1 MKSLTIIVPVF
12 NEEEVI
18 PSFVAAVKGVISN
31 LRHRYSFDFLFID
44 DGSTDNSVSL
54 LSDQYPDGSARV
66 LKLSRNFGKEAALA
80 AGLDYATGD
89 AVIIID
95 VDLQDPPEL
104 IEDFLTEWEKGYRVV
119 YGVRAARATDSFL
132 KRVSAG
138 MFYRAFNSMSDIQI
152 PEHAGDFRLLDA
164 EVVSALR
171 QMPERA
177 RFTKGL
183 YAWAG
188 FQSIGIPYDRPNR
201 KKGQTKWNYWRLWN
215 LALDGIL
222 SFSQRPLRLF
232 TYSGII
238 ISVAS
243 LFYAAN
249 TVIKAIFL
257 GIDTKGYASLMTAVT
272 FLGGLQLLFFGVLG
286 EYLGR
291 IFLEVKQRPKYMV
304 MQDIHLGKTR
314 TGPEYDN

>member
-1 MKSLTIIVPVF
+1 MVELRGGGRRYLPRNDGCSL
-12 NEEEVI
+12 
-18 PSFVAAVKGVISN
+18 
-31 LRHRYSFDFLFID
+31 
-44 DGSTDNSVSL
+44 
-54 LSDQYPDGSARV
+54 
-66 LKLSRNFGKEAALA
+66 
-80 AGLDYATGD
+80 
-89 AVIIID
+89 
-95 VDLQDPPEL
+95 
-104 IEDFLTEWEKGYRVV
+104 
-119 YGVRAARATDSFL
+119 
-132 KRVSAG
+132 
-138 MFYRAFNSMSDIQI
+138 
-152 PEHAGDFRLLDA
+152 LLDA

-272 FLGGLQLLFFGVLG
+272 FLGGLQLLFFGVPNHCFWAVVG
-286 EYLGR
+286 FR
-291 IFLEVKQRPKYMV
+291 FLF
-304 MQDIHLGKTR
+304 LWFR
-314 TGPEYDN
+314 TTCFFWFRTSCLCSFRFS